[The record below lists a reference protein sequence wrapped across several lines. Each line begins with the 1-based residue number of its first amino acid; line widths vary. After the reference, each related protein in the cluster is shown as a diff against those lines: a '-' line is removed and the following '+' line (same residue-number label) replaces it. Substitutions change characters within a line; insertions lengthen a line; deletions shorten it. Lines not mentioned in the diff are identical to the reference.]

1 MTMRNLARVSATGLL
16 AAGVLALAATP
27 ALAADVDFG
36 LELKGTTIALEAE
49 GKPATANITN
59 HGTTTPEQVNVR
71 FDATELDS
79 SKVELDLGA
88 CTVEDGIGD
97 CALDEE
103 SIPGPGETT
112 ETDIPLVL
120 KPGASDDGPASLGKL
135 TITISVEGDTNQAN
149 DSRTVDVKLAGS
161 GGDLR
166 VLAYDVTAVD
176 DEFQPTGKPLQP
188 GETSFAYAYVANH
201 GDRATQGIKVVVAL
215 PEGRHLRRRGEWLRV
230 QREQAARPPA
240 PRTRRVLQPWDQD
253 DTGNKENSSASIA
266 FRVTVDEDATGPA
279 TLTGGEW
286 TVSALGLVRPSARM
300 AREVAHDLPEFVKP
314 GCGDHEDE
322 VEVDATDNSDDF
334 AVLVAGPTGGSGGGE
349 DEPGLPVTGPVAA
362 SVAGAG
368 AAVLALGVV
377 LFVASRRR
385 RVVLVTPGDEK

>member
-88 CTVEDGIGD
+88 CKVEDGIGD

-120 KPGASDDGPASLGKL
+120 KSGASDDGPASLGKL
-135 TITISVEGDTNQAN
+135 TITISVEGDANQAN

-201 GDRATQGIKVVVAL
+201 GDRATQGIKVVIAL
-215 PEGRHLRRRGEWLRV
+215 PEDVTFADEESGCEYSANNRKATCTADE
-230 QREQAARPPA
+230 A
-240 PRTRRVLQPWDQD
+240 VLQPWDQD

-286 TVSALGLVRPSARM
+286 TVSALGLVQQSARM
-300 AREVAHDLPEFVKP
+300 AREVPTLPDFVKP

-322 VEVDATDNSDDF
+322 VEVDATDNSDGF

>member
-49 GKPATANITN
+49 GKPATVNITN
-59 HGTTTPEQVNVR
+59 HGSTTPDQVKVR
-71 FDATELDS
+71 FDATELDG

-97 CALDEE
+97 CALAEE

-120 KPGASDDGPASLGKL
+120 KPGASDDGPGSLGEL
-135 TITISVEGDTNQAN
+135 TITISVDGDTNKAN
-149 DSRTVDVKLAGS
+149 DSKTVDVKLAGS

-166 VLAYDVTAVD
+166 VLAYDVTQVD

-188 GETSFAYAYVANH
+188 GETSLAYAYVSNH

-215 PEGRHLRRRGEWLRV
+215 PEDVTFADEEGGCEYS
-230 QREQAARPPA
+230 ADK
-240 PRTRRVLQPWDQD
+240 RTATCTADEAVLQPWDQD

-286 TVSALGLVRPSARM
+286 TVSALGLVQSNARR
-300 AREVAHDLPEFVKP
+300 ARVAPELPEFVKP

-322 VEVDATDNSDDF
+322 VEVDATDNSDAF
-334 AVLVAGPTGGSGGGE
+334 AVLVAGPAGGNGGGE
-349 DEPGLPVTGPVAA
+349 EEPGLPVTGPVAA
-362 SVAGAG
+362 SMAGAG
-368 AAVLALGVV
+368 VAILTLGVV
-377 LFVASRRR
+377 LFVTSRRR
-385 RVVLVTPGDEK
+385 RVVLVTPGDERP